1 MADYAAARAELI
13 DHLHRNIRDKR
24 VLEVMAA
31 LPRELFVPEK
41 VRKLAYTDQPLPIDA
56 GQTVSQPYI
65 TAYMTESLE
74 LKGTEKVLEIGTG
87 SGYQTAV
94 LAGLAAR
101 VITVERVPSLLKSA
115 QALLDKLGYKNV
127 EIHQAGEEL
136 GWPAEMPYDAI
147 IVTAGAPDVPGDLL
161 NQLSTGGRMV
171 IPIGPRLT
179 QELVKITKDENGIHT
194 QKLGGC
200 RFVPLIGKDAWQN

>member
-1 MADYAAARAELI
+1 MADYTAARAELI
-13 DHLHRNIRDKR
+13 THLSSSIRDKR

-41 VRKLAYTDQPLPIDA
+41 DRKLTYTDQPLAIDA

-74 LKGTEKVLEIGTG
+74 LKGPEKVLEIGTG

-94 LAGLAAR
+94 LAGLASR
-101 VITVERVPSLLKSA
+101 VISVERIPSLMKSA
-115 QALLDKLGYKNV
+115 QALLKKLGYKNI
-127 EIHQAGEEL
+127 EIHEAREEL
-136 GWPAEMPYDAI
+136 GWTAEMPYDAI
-147 IVTAGAPDVPGDLL
+147 IVTAGAPDIPEDLL
-161 NQLSTGGRMV
+161 KQLAVGGRMI